1 MNNTVK
7 VNSFVK
13 RQLKKSGKTYSKL
26 SFKKIAEYAEI
37 QIKNNNFRNGYR
49 DGVIIVDVEKE
60 LNSEFICP
68 FTKLSDDTKLIAKIV
83 RRRPEEE
90 SYIQVRAL
98 NGTPLKTGKV
108 ELILYHHDVL
118 EESNEQESDGGWE
131 LIAFNAIPIGIDK
144 MPMGP
149 ITMMRNQLQLKGG
162 TKGYYDSSEWAKSTQ
177 FWQKYAVLQP

>member
-1 MNNTVK
+1 M
-7 VNSFVK
+7 
-13 RQLKKSGKTYSKL
+13 
-26 SFKKIAEYAEI
+26 
-37 QIKNNNFRNGYR
+37 
-49 DGVIIVDVEKE
+49 
-60 LNSEFICP
+60 
-68 FTKLSDDTKLIAKIV
+68 
-83 RRRPEEE
+83 
-90 SYIQVRAL
+90 
-98 NGTPLKTGKV
+98 
-108 ELILYHHDVL
+108 L